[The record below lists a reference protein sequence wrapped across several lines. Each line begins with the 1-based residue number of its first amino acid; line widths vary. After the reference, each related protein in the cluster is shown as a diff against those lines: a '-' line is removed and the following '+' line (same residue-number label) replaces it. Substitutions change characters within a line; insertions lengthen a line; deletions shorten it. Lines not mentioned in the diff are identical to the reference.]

1 MSKNR
6 SIISGIDWWTIVLFL
21 VIAVFGW
28 LNIYGSSYSFDQT
41 SIWDF
46 SNRAGKQLV
55 WLIAAIGLGAMI
67 LMIEE
72 KTYDVLAYV
81 LYGAM
86 ILLLII
92 TPLLARDIKGSLSWL
107 TLGPISL
114 QPAEF
119 AKCFTA
125 LALAKYMGQYGYKI
139 ENLKGIGMPLVLIGI
154 PMVIIM
160 ILQRETGSAL
170 VFASFLLVFYRL
182 GMSGYVLGW
191 GAISAIMFVFVIR
204 FGEVPM
210 PIGLGNMGSL
220 ISTLIIVGIVILL
233 LLFLEKDPRA
243 ALITSCGVAL
253 CYGIGLL
260 LNIWLEIDFNL
271 IGLISLGFV
280 VIYLIVKL
288 ILIFNIPIR
297 RKCISWM
304 ILFVMVSTLLCQ
316 GCDFAFHKIL
326 QAHQRIRIEVL
337 LGMKDDPT
345 GAGYNVNQSLI
356 AIGSGQTMGKGFLQ
370 GTQTKLKF
378 VPEQDTDFIFCTV
391 GEEWGF
397 IGSAGLLMLYLA
409 LILRIIHIAERQRD
423 MFSMI
428 YAYCVASI
436 LFFHVTIN
444 IGMVLGLLPVI
455 GIPLPFFSYGGSS
468 LWGFTILLAIMLRL
482 DAARVNKM
490 QG

>member
-1 MSKNR
+1 M
-6 SIISGIDWWTIVLFL
+6 
-21 VIAVFGW
+21 IALFGW
-28 LNIYGSSYSFDQT
+28 MNIYGSSYSFDQT

-55 WLIAAIGLGAMI
+55 WLAAAIGLGGII

-72 KTYDVLAYV
+72 RTYDVLGYIF
-81 LYGAM
+81 YGVM

-92 TPLLARDIKGSLSWL
+92 TPIFARDIKGSLSWL
-107 TLGPISL
+107 TIGPISL

-125 LALAKYMGQYGYKI
+125 IAVAKYMGQYGYKVRDLRDLI
-139 ENLKGIGMPLVLIGI
+139 VPFMLIGAPI
-154 PMVIIM
+154 LIIM
-160 ILQRETGSAL
+160 LAQRETGSAL
-170 VFASFLLVFYRL
+170 VFLSFLFVFYRQ
-182 GMSGYVLGW
+182 GMTGYVLSW
-191 GAISAIMFVFVIR
+191 GVASILLFILVIR
-204 FGEVPM
+204 FGETAL
-210 PIGLGNMGSL
+210 PIGLGNVGSL
-220 ISTLIIVGIVILL
+220 VSTLFIHTIVLGLVIAREKDFRSLIIILL
-233 LLFLEKDPRA
+233 G
-243 ALITSCGVAL
+243 IGT

-260 LNIWLEIDFNL
+260 LNLWIAVNFNYV
-271 IGLISLGFV
+271 GLISLAFV
-280 VIYLIVKL
+280 AIFLMIQAVKL
-288 ILIFNIPIR
+288 RKSSFGWIVAFVIF
-297 RKCISWM
+297 SS
-304 ILFVMVSTLLCQ
+304 VLCQ
-316 GCDFAFHKIL
+316 GCDYAFHKIL
-326 QAHQRIRIEVL
+326 QPHQRIRIEVL
-337 LGMKDDPT
+337 LGMKHDPH

-356 AIGSGQTMGKGFLQ
+356 AIGSGQFSGKGYLQ

-397 IGSAGLLMLYLA
+397 LGSAGLLLLYLA
-409 LILRIIHIAERQRD
+409 LILRIVHVAERQRD
-423 MFSMI
+423 EFSRI
-428 YAYCVASI
+428 FAYSVASI
-436 LFFHVTIN
+436 LLFHVMIN

>member
-1 MSKNR
+1 MNNR
-6 SIISGIDWWTIVLFL
+6 SIISGIDWWTIGLFL
-21 VIAVFGW
+21 VIALFGW

-55 WLIAAIGLGAMI
+55 WLATAIVMGGII

-72 KTYDVLAYV
+72 KAYDVLGYIF
-81 LYGAM
+81 YGAM

-92 TPLLARDIKGSLSWL
+92 TPLLAHDIKGSLSWL
-107 TLGPISL
+107 TIGPISL

-125 LALAKYMGQYGYKI
+125 IAVAKFMSQYGYKVRDFRDLI
-139 ENLKGIGMPLVLIGI
+139 VPFLLIGI
-154 PMVIIM
+154 PMLIIM
-160 ILQRETGSAL
+160 IAQRETGSAL
-170 VFASFLLVFYRL
+170 VFGSFLLVFYRQ
-182 GMSGYVLGW
+182 GMSGYVLSG
-191 GAISAIMFVFVIR
+191 GVVCVVLFLLVIL
-204 FGEVPM
+204 FSETSL
-210 PIGLGNMGSL
+210 PIGLGNMGQL
-220 ISTLIIVGIVILL
+220 LSTLVIHAIVIALLGFKQRDIRAVIIVGI
-233 LLFLEKDPRA
+233 
-243 ALITSCGVAL
+243 GVVV

-260 LNIWLEIDFNL
+260 VNIWIPVNMNYIGIASL
-271 IGLISLGFV
+271 IFT
-280 VIYLIVKL
+280 VIYLLLHALVDRRSSLGWIIGFV
-288 ILIFNIPIR
+288 ILVT
-297 RKCISWM
+297 S
-304 ILFVMVSTLLCQ
+304 LCQ
-316 GCDFAFHKIL
+316 GCDFAFNNIL
-326 QAHQRIRIEVL
+326 QEHQRTRIEVL
-337 LGMKDDPT
+337 LGMKDDPK

-356 AIGSGQTMGKGFLQ
+356 AIGSGQVTGKGFLQ

-397 IGSAGLLMLYLA
+397 VGSAGLLLLYLA
-409 LILRIIHIAERQRD
+409 LILRIIYIAERQRD
-423 MFSMI
+423 KFSMI
-428 YAYCVASI
+428 YAYCVAAI
-436 LFFHVTIN
+436 LLFHVTIN

>member
-1 MSKNR
+1 MSHNR
-6 SIISGIDWWTIVLFL
+6 SIISGIDWWTIILFL
-21 VIAVFGW
+21 TIALFGW

-55 WLIAAIGLGAMI
+55 WLITAIVIGGII

-72 KTYDVLAYV
+72 KVYDILGYI
-81 LYGAM
+81 LYGVM
-86 ILLLII
+86 IVLLLI
-92 TPLLARDIKGSLSWL
+92 TPILARDIKGSLSWI
-107 TLGPISL
+107 TIGPISL

-125 LALAKYMGQYGYKI
+125 IAVAKYMSRYGYKVRSLRDLI
-139 ENLKGIGMPLVLIGI
+139 VPFLLIGI
-154 PMVIIM
+154 PMLIIM
-160 ILQRETGSAL
+160 VAQKETGSAL
-170 VFASFLLVFYRL
+170 VFISFLLAFYRQ
-182 GMSGYVLGW
+182 GMSGFVLSW
-191 GAISAIMFVFVIR
+191 GAVCIILFIVVLR
-204 FGEVPM
+204 FSEIALPLGIGEVGILVSTLLIHLIV
-210 PIGLGNMGSL
+210 IGLL
-220 ISTLIIVGIVILL
+220 IFKEKDFRTLIIASI
-233 LLFLEKDPRA
+233 
-243 ALITSCGVAL
+243 GVVL

-260 LNIWLEIDFNL
+260 INIWTPVNFNYVG
-271 IGLISLGFV
+271 IASLVYSAICLLTQCVKLRKSSMAWIMGFV
-280 VIYLIVKL
+280 LT
-288 ILIFNIPIR
+288 
-297 RKCISWM
+297 
-304 ILFVMVSTLLCQ
+304 STLLCQ

-326 QAHQRIRIEVL
+326 QPHQRIRIEVL
-337 LGMKDDPT
+337 LGMKDDPH

-356 AIGSGQTMGKGFLQ
+356 AIGSGQTTGKGFLQ

-397 IGSAGLLMLYLA
+397 IGSAGLLLLYLA
-409 LILRIIHIAERQRD
+409 LILRIIYIAERQRD
-423 MFSMI
+423 RFSMI
-428 YAYCVASI
+428 YAYSVAG
-436 LFFHVTIN
+436 LLLFHVTIN

-468 LWGFTILLAIMLRL
+468 LWGFTILLAIMLRM

>member
-1 MSKNR
+1 MRNR
-6 SIISGIDWWTIVLFL
+6 SIISGIDWWTIILFL
-21 VIAVFGW
+21 MIALFGW

-55 WLIAAIGLGAMI
+55 WLATAVVMGSII

-72 KTYDVLAYV
+72 KTYDVLGYIF
-81 LYGAM
+81 YGAM

-92 TPLLARDIKGSLSWL
+92 TPLLARDIKGSLSWINI
-107 TLGPISL
+107 GPISL

-125 LALAKYMGQYGYKI
+125 IAVAKYMSRYGYKVRDLRDLTI
-139 ENLKGIGMPLVLIGI
+139 PFMLIGI
-154 PMVIIM
+154 PMLIIM
-160 ILQRETGSAL
+160 VAQKETGSAL
-170 VFASFLLVFYRL
+170 VFISFLLAYYRQ
-182 GMSGYVLGW
+182 GMSGYVLSW
-191 GAISAIMFVFVIR
+191 GVVSIFLFILVIR
-204 FGEVPM
+204 FGETALPF
-210 PIGLGNMGSL
+210 GLGNVGML
-220 ISTLIIVGIVILL
+220 VSTLLIIVIVLGLL
-233 LLFLEKDPRA
+233 VGYEKDLRS
-243 ALITSCGVAL
+243 LIIITIGVVM
-253 CYGIGLL
+253 CYAIGLL
-260 LNIWLEIDFNL
+260 LNIWLPINFNHVG
-271 IGLISLGFV
+271 IASLAYTA
-280 VIYLIVKL
+280 IYLLIQTIKQRKNSMAWIVG
-288 ILIFNIPIR
+288 
-297 RKCISWM
+297 
-304 ILFVMVSTLLCQ
+304 FVMVSTLICQ

-326 QAHQRIRIEVL
+326 QPHQRIRIEVL

-356 AIGSGQTMGKGFLQ
+356 AIGSGQTTGKGFLQ

-397 IGSAGLLMLYLA
+397 IGSAGLLLLYLA
-409 LILRIIHIAERQRD
+409 LILRIIYIAERQRD
-423 MFSMI
+423 RFSMI
-428 YAYCVASI
+428 YAYCVAGI
-436 LFFHVTIN
+436 LLFHVTIN

-468 LWGFTILLAIMLRL
+468 LWGFTILLSIMLRL
-482 DAARVNKM
+482 DASRVNKM

>member
-1 MSKNR
+1 MRNR
-6 SIISGIDWWTIVLFL
+6 SIISGIDWWTIILFL
-21 VIAVFGW
+21 MIALFGW

-55 WLIAAIGLGAMI
+55 WLATAVIMGSII

-72 KTYDVLAYV
+72 KTYDVLGYIF
-81 LYGAM
+81 YGAM

-92 TPLLARDIKGSLSWL
+92 TPLLARDIKGSLSWINI
-107 TLGPISL
+107 GPISL

-125 LALAKYMGQYGYKI
+125 IAVAKYMSRYGYKVRDLRDLTI
-139 ENLKGIGMPLVLIGI
+139 PFMLIGV
-154 PMVIIM
+154 PMLIIM
-160 ILQRETGSAL
+160 VAQKETGSAL
-170 VFASFLLVFYRL
+170 VFISFLLAYYRQ
-182 GMSGYVLGW
+182 GMSGYVLSW
-191 GAISAIMFVFVIR
+191 GVVSILLFILVIR
-204 FGEVPM
+204 FGETALPF
-210 PIGLGNMGSL
+210 GLGNVGMLVSTLL
-220 ISTLIIVGIVILL
+220 IIAIVLGLLVGHEKDLRSLIIVTIGVVI
-233 LLFLEKDPRA
+233 
-243 ALITSCGVAL
+243 
-253 CYGIGLL
+253 CYAIGLL
-260 LNIWLEIDFNL
+260 LNIWLPINFNH
-271 IGLISLGFV
+271 IGIACLAYTAIYLSVQTIKQRKTSMAWIVGFV
-280 VIYLIVKL
+280 I
-288 ILIFNIPIR
+288 
-297 RKCISWM
+297 
-304 ILFVMVSTLLCQ
+304 VSTLLCQ

-326 QAHQRIRIEVL
+326 QPHQRIRIEVL

-356 AIGSGQTMGKGFLQ
+356 AIGSGQTTGKGFLQ

-397 IGSAGLLMLYLA
+397 IGSAGLLLLYLA
-409 LILRIIHIAERQRD
+409 LILRIIYIAERQRD
-423 MFSMI
+423 RFSMI
-428 YAYCVASI
+428 YAYCVAGI
-436 LFFHVTIN
+436 LLFHVTIN

-468 LWGFTILLAIMLRL
+468 LWGFTILLSIMLRL
-482 DAARVNKM
+482 DASRVNKM

>member
-1 MSKNR
+1 MNNR
-6 SIISGIDWWTIVLFL
+6 SIISGIDWWTIGLFL
-21 VIAVFGW
+21 VIALFGW

-55 WLIAAIGLGAMI
+55 WLATAIVMGGII

-72 KTYDVLAYV
+72 KAYDVLGYIF
-81 LYGAM
+81 YGAM

-125 LALAKYMGQYGYKI
+125 VAVAKFMSQYGYKVRDLRDLI
-139 ENLKGIGMPLVLIGI
+139 IPFLLIGV
-154 PMVIIM
+154 PMLIIM
-160 ILQRETGSAL
+160 VAQRETGSAL
-170 VFASFLLVFYRL
+170 VFASFLLVFYRQ
-182 GMSGYVLGW
+182 GMSGYVLSG
-191 GAISAIMFVFVIR
+191 GLVCVVLFILVIL
-204 FGEVPM
+204 FTETSLPL
-210 PIGLGNMGSL
+210 GLGNMGQL
-220 ISTLIIVGIVILL
+220 LSTLVIHAIVIVLLGFKERDIQALIVVGI
-233 LLFLEKDPRA
+233 
-243 ALITSCGVAL
+243 GVVM

-260 LNIWLEIDFNL
+260 INIWIPIN
-271 IGLISLGFV
+271 INYVGIASLTFTAVYLSLHAFIVRRSSFVWMVGFV
-280 VIYLIVKL
+280 
-288 ILIFNIPIR
+288 ILAAA
-297 RKCISWM
+297 
-304 ILFVMVSTLLCQ
+304 LCQ
-316 GCDFAFHKIL
+316 GCDYAFNNIL
-326 QAHQRIRIEVL
+326 QDHQRTRIEVL
-337 LGMKDDPT
+337 LGMKDDPK

-356 AIGSGQTMGKGFLQ
+356 AIGSGQVTGKGFLQ

-397 IGSAGLLMLYLA
+397 VGSSGLLLLYLA
-409 LILRIIHIAERQRD
+409 LILRIIMIAERQRD
-423 MFSMI
+423 MFSRI

-436 LFFHVTIN
+436 LLFHVTIN

>member
-1 MSKNR
+1 MRRNR
-6 SIISGIDWWTIVLFL
+6 SIISGIDWWTIILFL
-21 VIAVFGW
+21 VIALFGW

-55 WLIAAIGLGAMI
+55 WLATAVVMGGII

-72 KTYDVLAYV
+72 KAYDVLGYIF
-81 LYGAM
+81 YGAM
-86 ILLLII
+86 IVLLII
-92 TPLLARDIKGSLSWL
+92 TPILARDIKGSFSWISI
-107 TLGPISL
+107 GPISL

-125 LALAKYMGQYGYKI
+125 IAVAKYMSQYGYKVRSLRDLI
-139 ENLKGIGMPLVLIGI
+139 VPFLLIGV
-154 PMVIIM
+154 PMLIIM
-160 ILQRETGSAL
+160 VAQKETGSAL
-170 VFASFLLVFYRL
+170 VFIAFLLVFYRQ
-182 GMSGYVLGW
+182 GMSGYVLSW
-191 GAISAIMFVFVIR
+191 GVASILLFILVIR
-204 FGEVPM
+204 FGEVAL
-210 PIGLGNMGSL
+210 PIGIGNVGSL
-220 ISTLIIVGIVILL
+220 VGTLSIQAIVIGLLAFKERDFRSLIFVGIGMV
-233 LLFLEKDPRA
+233 
-243 ALITSCGVAL
+243 L

-260 LNIWLEIDFNL
+260 LTLWTTINFNYV
-271 IGLISLGFV
+271 GLISLV
-280 VIYLIVKL
+280 YTSIYLLIQAFRQRKSSMGWIVAFV
-288 ILIFNIPIR
+288 IF
-297 RKCISWM
+297 SG
-304 ILFVMVSTLLCQ
+304 VLCQ
-316 GCDFAFHKIL
+316 GCDFAFHNIL
-326 QAHQRIRIEVL
+326 QRHQRVRIEVL

-356 AIGSGQTMGKGFLQ
+356 AIGSGQFSGKGFLQ

-397 IGSAGLLMLYLA
+397 VGSAGLLLLYLA
-409 LILRIIHIAERQRD
+409 LILRIFHLAERQRD
-423 MFSMI
+423 KFSMI
-428 YAYCVASI
+428 YAYSVGSI
-436 LFFHVTIN
+436 LLFHVTIN

-468 LWGFTILLAIMLRL
+468 LWGFTILLAIMLRM

>member
-1 MSKNR
+1 MRKNR
-6 SIISGIDWWTIVLFL
+6 SIISGLDWWTILLFFI
-21 VIAVFGW
+21 IALFGW

-55 WLIAAIGLGAMI
+55 WIITAVVMGGIILI
-67 LMIEE
+67 IEE
-72 KTYDVLAYV
+72 KAYDVLGYV
-81 LYGAM
+81 FYGAI

-92 TPLLARDIKGSLSWL
+92 TPILARDIKGSLSWL
-107 TLGPISL
+107 TIGPISL

-125 LALAKYMGQYGYKI
+125 IAIAKFMGQYGYKVRDLRDLI
-139 ENLKGIGMPLVLIGI
+139 IPFALIGMPIL
-154 PMVIIM
+154 IIM
-160 ILQRETGSAL
+160 LAQRETGSAL
-170 VFASFLLVFYRL
+170 VFLSFLLVFYRQ
-182 GMSGYVLGW
+182 GMTGYVLGW
-191 GAISAIMFVFVIR
+191 GVASILLFILVIR
-204 FGEVPM
+204 FGELVLPL
-210 PIGLGNMGSL
+210 GLGNVGSL
-220 ISTLIIVGIVILL
+220 VSTLLIQAIAIGVLTIR
-233 LLFLEKDPRA
+233 EKDFRS
-243 ALITSCGVAL
+243 LVIISLGVLA

-260 LNIWLEIDFNL
+260 LNIWIKINFNY
-271 IGLISLGFV
+271 IGIASLVLTAIYLLGQSIKIRKLSYGWIAGFV
-280 VIYLIVKL
+280 
-288 ILIFNIPIR
+288 
-297 RKCISWM
+297 
-304 ILFVMVSTLLCQ
+304 LFSTILCQ
-316 GCDFAFHKIL
+316 GCDYAFHNIL
-326 QAHQRIRIEVL
+326 QRHQRIRIEVL
-337 LGMKDDPT
+337 LGMKDDPH

-356 AIGSGQTMGKGFLQ
+356 AIGSGQFSGKGFLQ

-397 IGSAGLLMLYLA
+397 VGSAGLLLLYLI

-423 MFSMI
+423 EFSRI
-428 YAYCVASI
+428 FAYSVASI
-436 LFFHVTIN
+436 LLFHVTIN

-468 LWGFTILLAIMLRL
+468 LWGFSILLAIMLRL